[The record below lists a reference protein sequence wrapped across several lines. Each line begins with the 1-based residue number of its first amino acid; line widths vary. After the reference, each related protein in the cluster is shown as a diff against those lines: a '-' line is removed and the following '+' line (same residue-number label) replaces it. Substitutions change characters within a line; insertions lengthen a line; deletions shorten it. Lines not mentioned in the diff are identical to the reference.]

1 MDPDP
6 KIVDFKALEL
16 DPDLDLRV
24 FEEYG
29 T

>member
-6 KIVDFKALEL
+6 KIVDFKSLEL